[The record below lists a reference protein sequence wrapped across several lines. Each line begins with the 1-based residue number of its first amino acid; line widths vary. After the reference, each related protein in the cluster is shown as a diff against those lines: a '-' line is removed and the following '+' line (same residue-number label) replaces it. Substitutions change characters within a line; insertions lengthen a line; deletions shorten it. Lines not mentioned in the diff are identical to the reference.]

1 MIFWEE
7 ASLNDREKIFEF
19 LYDFNP
25 AAAENSDE
33 LIEAKVENLLEQPL
47 MGVQRDGIRGRL
59 LIIPEISM
67 IVSYWVDG
75 SKIRI
80 MRVLHQKQ
88 KFQTFDL
95 LLIGNQRS
103 PKGMVT
109 HNTKLK
115 HNNCNDRGSLG
126 LETLRVDSPS

>member
-1 MIFWEE
+1 MILWEE
-7 ASLNDREKIFEF
+7 ESINDREKIFEF

-25 AAAENSDE
+25 DAAEKTDDI
-33 LIEAKVENLLEQPL
+33 IEAKVENLLEQPL

-75 SKIRI
+75 SAIRV

-88 KFQTFDL
+88 KFPT
-95 LLIGNQRS
+95 
-103 PKGMVT
+103 
-109 HNTKLK
+109 
-115 HNNCNDRGSLG
+115 
-126 LETLRVDSPS
+126 E

>member
-1 MIFWEE
+1 MILWEE

-25 AAAENSDE
+25 DAAERTDQ
-33 LIEAKVENLLEQPL
+33 LIELKVENLLLQTL
-47 MGVQRDGIRGRL
+47 MGVQREGIPGRL

-75 SKIRI
+75 GNIHV

-88 KFQTFDL
+88 KFPLD
-95 LLIGNQRS
+95 
-103 PKGMVT
+103 
-109 HNTKLK
+109 
-115 HNNCNDRGSLG
+115 
-126 LETLRVDSPS
+126 